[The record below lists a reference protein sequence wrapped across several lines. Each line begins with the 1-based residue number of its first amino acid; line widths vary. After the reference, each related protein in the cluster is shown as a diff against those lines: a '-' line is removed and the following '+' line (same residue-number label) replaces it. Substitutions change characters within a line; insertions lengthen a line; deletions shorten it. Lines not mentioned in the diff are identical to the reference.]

1 MTPEQIARLEA
12 EMKSYASQPARNQ
25 AEREEIECRVR
36 EFERQ
41 IENAKKWYR
50 VRHP

>member
-1 MTPEQIARLEA
+1 MSPEQIARLEA

-25 AEREEIECRVR
+25 AEREEIQCRVR

-41 IENAKKWYR
+41 IENGKNSFK
-50 VRHP
+50 VGHP

>member
-25 AEREEIECRVR
+25 AERDEIACRVR
-36 EFERQ
+36 EYERT
-41 IENAKKWYR
+41 IENGKKTFK
-50 VRHP
+50 VGHP